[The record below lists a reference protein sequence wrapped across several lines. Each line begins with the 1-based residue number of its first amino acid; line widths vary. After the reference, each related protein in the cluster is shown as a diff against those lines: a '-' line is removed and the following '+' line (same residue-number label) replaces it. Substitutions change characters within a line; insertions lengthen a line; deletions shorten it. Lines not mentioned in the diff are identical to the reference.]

1 MDMTTIFSLSSLL
14 VMPFWFL
21 MAFLPRWRWTQRI
34 INSPL
39 VVAPAALL
47 YVILILPQT
56 GSILAGLVNP
66 TLPGVMALLATPAG
80 ATVAWV
86 HFLAFD
92 LFVGRWVYLDSQQKN
107 ISPWVMAPALFL
119 VLMIGPAGYLAYMG
133 LRGLWQQRTGGNIVR
148 PHQTQF

>member
-39 VVAPAALL
+39 VAVPAATL
-47 YVILILPQT
+47 YVVLILPQVS
-56 GSILAGLVNP
+56 SILTGLMNP
-66 TLPGVMALLATPAG
+66 SLSGVMTLLATPAG
-80 ATVAWV
+80 ATAAWV

-107 ISPWVMAPALFL
+107 ISPWIMAPTMFL
-119 VLMIGPAGYLAYMG
+119 VLMIGPAGYLAYLG
-133 LRGLWQQRTGGNIVR
+133 LRGLWQQRTSSNTAVKGSA
-148 PHQTQF
+148 F

>member
-21 MAFLPRWRWTQRI
+21 MVFLPRWRWTQRI

-47 YVILILPQT
+47 YVVLILPQV
-56 GSILAGLVNP
+56 GSILTGLMNP
-66 TLPGVMALLATPAG
+66 TLSGVMALLATPAG

-119 VLMIGPAGYLAYMG
+119 VLMIGPAGYLAYLG
-133 LRGLWQQRTGGNIVR
+133 LRGLWQQRIGSDTAVKGNA
-148 PHQTQF
+148 F

>member
-39 VVAPAALL
+39 VAVPAAIL
-47 YVILILPQT
+47 YVVLILPQVS
-56 GSILAGLVNP
+56 SILTGLMNP
-66 TLPGVMALLATPAG
+66 SLSGVMTLLATPAG
-80 ATVAWV
+80 ATAAWV

-107 ISPWVMAPALFL
+107 ISPWIMAPNLFL
-119 VLMIGPAGYLAYMG
+119 VLMIGPAGYLAYLG
-133 LRGLWQQRTGGNIVR
+133 LRGLWQQRTSSTTAVEGNA
-148 PHQTQF
+148 F

>member
-39 VVAPAALL
+39 VAVPAATL
-47 YVILILPQT
+47 YVVLILPQVS
-56 GSILAGLVNP
+56 SILTGLMNP
-66 TLPGVMALLATPAG
+66 SLSGVMTLLATPAG
-80 ATVAWV
+80 ATAAWV

-107 ISPWVMAPALFL
+107 ISPWIMAPNLFL
-119 VLMIGPAGYLAYMG
+119 VLMIGPAGYLAYLG
-133 LRGLWQQRTGGNIVR
+133 LRGLWQQRTSSNTAVKGSA
-148 PHQTQF
+148 F

>member
-39 VVAPAALL
+39 VAVPAAIL
-47 YVILILPQT
+47 YVVLILPQVS
-56 GSILAGLVNP
+56 SILTGLMNP
-66 TLPGVMALLATPAG
+66 SLSGVMTLLATPAG
-80 ATVAWV
+80 ATAAWV

-107 ISPWVMAPALFL
+107 ISPWIMAPTLFL
-119 VLMIGPAGYLAYMG
+119 VLMIGPAGYLAYLG
-133 LRGLWQQRTGGNIVR
+133 LRGLWQQRTSSNTAVKGSA
-148 PHQTQF
+148 F

>member
-21 MAFLPRWRWTQRI
+21 MVFLPRWRWTQRI

-39 VVAPAALL
+39 VAVPAATL
-47 YVILILPQT
+47 YVVLILPQVS
-56 GSILAGLVNP
+56 SILTGLMNP
-66 TLPGVMALLATPAG
+66 SLSGVMTLLATPAG
-80 ATVAWV
+80 ATAAWV

-107 ISPWVMAPALFL
+107 ISPWIMAPNLFL
-119 VLMIGPAGYLAYMG
+119 VLMIGPAGYLAYLG
-133 LRGLWQQRTGGNIVR
+133 LRGLWQQRTSSNTAVEGNA
-148 PHQTQF
+148 F